1 MGSNSRRRVV
11 ITGVGLVSPLG
22 NSRESFWNG
31 LLSGKSG
38 VGPIESIPVDHLP
51 VQAAAECREFTGH
64 IRDFGDLPVAQKKVI
79 RKRLSVMCREMRMGV
94 AAAQLALQDASLAP
108 GDYDPDRAG
117 VIYGADYMLTVPDE
131 FVDGIRKCM
140 DDEGKFHFSRWGEQ
154 GLPQVAPLW
163 LLKYLPN
170 LPACYIAIYNDMRGP
185 NNSITIRE
193 ASGTLALGE
202 AFHIIRRGS
211 ADTLIAGACGT
222 RVHCIRTIHVVMQE
236 EIAKDRSDPA
246 TMSRPFDRDRD
257 GMVIGEGA
265 AALIMEDLQ
274 TAQQRGATILGE
286 VVGHGSST
294 VVDKDFV
301 AGVDRALENAMGQAL
316 AEAEMDPEEIGH
328 IHAHGLST
336 RQGDIQ
342 EAWAINRV
350 FGDRSTEIPL
360 VAAKSHVGNVGASGG
375 TLELIGSLLALK
387 EGKLFR
393 VLNYETP
400 DPQCPVAPVT
410 SDGVSPGG
418 SVLNLSYAPTG
429 QASALIVRAL

>member
-1 MGSNSRRRVV
+1 L
-11 ITGVGLVSPLG
+11 ISPLG
-22 NSRESFWNG
+22 NSRQSFWDG
-31 LLSGKSG
+31 LVGGKSG
-38 VGPIESIPVDHLP
+38 VGPIEGIPVEHLP
-51 VQAAAECREFTGH
+51 INSAAECRDFTGH
-64 IRDFGDLPVAQKKVI
+64 IRDFGALPADQKKVI

-131 FVDGIRKCM
+131 FVDGIRRCL
-140 DDEGKFHFSRWGEQ
+140 DDEGKFHFSRWGVE

-202 AFHIIRRGS
+202 AFHIIQRGS
-211 ADTLIAGACGT
+211 ADILIAGATGT

-236 EIAKDRSDPA
+236 EMAQNRRDPA

-265 AALIMEDLQ
+265 AALIMEDLD
-274 TAQQRGATILGE
+274 TAQRRGATILGE

-294 VVDKDFV
+294 VVDRDFV
-301 AGVDRALENAMGQAL
+301 ASVDRALENAMVQAL
-316 AEAEMDPEEIGH
+316 DEAEMAPESVGH

-336 RQGDIQ
+336 RQGDIE
-342 EAWAINRV
+342 EARALNRV
-350 FGDRSTEIPL
+350 FGDPATQVPL
-360 VAAKSHVGNVGASGG
+360 VAAKSHFGNVGASGG
-375 TLELIGSLLALK
+375 TLELIASLLAMQQ
-387 EGKLFR
+387 GRLFP

-400 DPQCPVAPVT
+400 DPQCRVAPVT
-410 SDGVSPGG
+410 SDGVTPGG